1 MAGFELEMEN
11 QNSFQVESSNYLTEK
26 RNALINDLSN
36 AISDGTNPSHIIR
49 IRQQINE
56 TDDKIFSAIVC
67 ETKVNI
73 EEQIKIKNES
83 LAQITELYV
92 AKADKQRRLI
102 KALDF
107 AKLRESKL
115 MEVQLQIE
123 YKKNELESARRAL
136 SEFHKKI
143 KTLKTEKINEVMK
156 NYE

>member
-1 MAGFELEMEN
+1 MGYQMEMEN

-83 LAQITELYV
+83 LSQI
-92 AKADKQRRLI
+92 AKLHETKAEKWRRLI
-102 KALDF
+102 KALDH
-107 AKLRESKL
+107 AKLRQKKL
-115 MEVQLQIE
+115 TEVQLQIE
-123 YKKNELESARRAL
+123 YKENTLQSARQAL
-136 SEFHKKI
+136 SEFHKK
-143 KTLKTEKINEVMK
+143 LKLLKDEKINEVMK
-156 NYE
+156 KYE

>member
-1 MAGFELEMEN
+1 MGYQMEMEN
-11 QNSFQVESSNYLTEK
+11 QNSFQVESSNDLKK
-26 RNALINDLSN
+26 RRNELINDLSN
-36 AISDGTNPSHIIR
+36 SISDGTNPSHIIR

-67 ETKVNI
+67 ETKLNI

-102 KALDF
+102 KALDH
-107 AKLRESKL
+107 AKIREKKL
-115 MEVQLQIE
+115 IDVQIQIE
-123 YKKNELESARRAL
+123 YKKNVLESARRAL